1 MMQEQPTKIGNKT
14 LYNVRVLNMSVAKH
28 YGLVKEYCEIV
39 SKAREDLRIKKLHE
53 LAEDTSHL
61 MPVENSEDNSESDII
76 DLGETSFEDNRKIQ
90 DELTLYF
97 SVKKH
102 LDQLVLQKLMKNKIE
117 KFGADKR

>member
-1 MMQEQPTKIGNKT
+1 
-14 LYNVRVLNMSVAKH
+14 MSVAKH

-39 SKAREDLRIKKLHE
+39 SQARDTNKQDLEKNGVQ
-53 LAEDTSHL
+53 A
-61 MPVENSEDNSESDII
+61 
-76 DLGETSFEDNRKIQ
+76 
-90 DELTLYF
+90 ELTLYY

>member
-1 MMQEQPTKIGNKT
+1 MIDKPTKIGNKT

-39 SKAREDLRIKKLHE
+39 STARDTNKQDLEKNGVQ
-53 LAEDTSHL
+53 A
-61 MPVENSEDNSESDII
+61 
-76 DLGETSFEDNRKIQ
+76 
-90 DELTLYF
+90 ELTLYY

>member
-1 MMQEQPTKIGNKT
+1 MTEQPTKIGNKT

-39 SKAREDLRIKKLHE
+39 CKAREDLRIKKLHE
-53 LAEDTSHL
+53 LAEMSADKI
-61 MPVENSEDNSESDII
+61 PVENSEDNFVSDII

>member
-1 MMQEQPTKIGNKT
+1 
-14 LYNVRVLNMSVAKH
+14 MSVAKH

-39 SKAREDLRIKKLHE
+39 STARDTNKQDLEKNGVQ
-53 LAEDTSHL
+53 A
-61 MPVENSEDNSESDII
+61 
-76 DLGETSFEDNRKIQ
+76 
-90 DELTLYF
+90 ELTLYY

>member
-14 LYNVRVLNMSVAKH
+14 LYNVRVLNISVAKH

-39 SKAREDLRIKKLHE
+39 SQARDTNKQDLEKNGVQ
-53 LAEDTSHL
+53 A
-61 MPVENSEDNSESDII
+61 
-76 DLGETSFEDNRKIQ
+76 
-90 DELTLYF
+90 ELTLYF

-117 KFGADKR
+117 KFGAEKR

>member
-1 MMQEQPTKIGNKT
+1 MLEQTTKIGNTT

-39 SKAREDLRIKKLHE
+39 STARDTNKQDLEKNGVQ
-53 LAEDTSHL
+53 A
-61 MPVENSEDNSESDII
+61 
-76 DLGETSFEDNRKIQ
+76 
-90 DELTLYF
+90 ELTLYY

-102 LDQLVLQKLMKNKIE
+102 LYQLVLQKLMKNKIE

>member
-1 MMQEQPTKIGNKT
+1 MIQQPTKIGNKT

-28 YGLVKEYCEIV
+28 YDLVKEYCEIV
-39 SKAREDLRIKKLHE
+39 SQARDTNKQDLEKNGVQ
-53 LAEDTSHL
+53 A
-61 MPVENSEDNSESDII
+61 
-76 DLGETSFEDNRKIQ
+76 
-90 DELTLYF
+90 ELTLYH

>member
-1 MMQEQPTKIGNKT
+1 MIDKPTKIGNRT
-14 LYNVRVLNMSVAKH
+14 LYNVRLLNMSVAKH

-39 SKAREDLRIKKLHE
+39 SQARDTNKQDLEKNGVQ
-53 LAEDTSHL
+53 A
-61 MPVENSEDNSESDII
+61 
-76 DLGETSFEDNRKIQ
+76 
-90 DELTLYF
+90 ELTLYF

>member
-1 MMQEQPTKIGNKT
+1 MIQQPTKIGNKT

-39 SKAREDLRIKKLHE
+39 SKAREE
-53 LAEDTSHL
+53 LKTKSSD
-61 MPVENSEDNSESDII
+61 DNFESDII
-76 DLGETSFEDNRKIQ
+76 DLGETSFEENRKIQ

-102 LDQLVLQKLMKNKIE
+102 LDQLVLQKLMKNKIQ

>member
-1 MMQEQPTKIGNKT
+1 MQEQPTQIGNKT

-39 SKAREDLRIKKLHE
+39 STARDTNKQDLEKNGVQ
-53 LAEDTSHL
+53 A
-61 MPVENSEDNSESDII
+61 
-76 DLGETSFEDNRKIQ
+76 
-90 DELTLYF
+90 ELTLYY

>member
-1 MMQEQPTKIGNKT
+1 MTEQPTKIGNKT

-28 YGLVKEYCEIV
+28 YGLVKEYCDIV
-39 SKAREDLRIKKLHE
+39 STAR
-53 LAEDTSHL
+53 DTNKQNL
-61 MPVENSEDNSESDII
+61 EKNVV
-76 DLGETSFEDNRKIQ
+76 Q
-90 DELTLYF
+90 AELTLYY

>member
-1 MMQEQPTKIGNKT
+1 MIEPTKIGNKT

-39 SKAREDLRIKKLHE
+39 STVRDTNKQDLEKNGLQ
-53 LAEDTSHL
+53 A
-61 MPVENSEDNSESDII
+61 
-76 DLGETSFEDNRKIQ
+76 
-90 DELTLYF
+90 ELTLYY